1 MKFPNKKYQTAIDFN
16 NDYKKSFDEAF
27 ETINFKKLD
36 KIIKILDKAY
46 KNSKKKILVCGNG
59 GSAALAN
66 HFACDHQKIIYE
78 TGKIKPFIISL
89 SSNNSLIT
97 AISNDNDYSMV
108 FSDQIK
114 QIGSKGDILI
124 VISSS
129 GKSKNIINAI
139 KVAKKLSIKTIS
151 FTGFTG
157 GTTKKISDLNIHINS
172 NNYGIIESMHHNLM
186 NLISQYIKHKVISK
200 NKIKKTIFLKYDLL
214 LHINLFF

>member
-1 MKFPNKKYQTAIDFN
+1 
-16 NDYKKSFDEAF
+16 
-27 ETINFKKLD
+27 
-36 KIIKILDKAY
+36 
-46 KNSKKKILVCGNG
+46 
-59 GSAALAN
+59 
-66 HFACDHQKIIYE
+66 
-78 TGKIKPFIISL
+78 
-89 SSNNSLIT
+89 
-97 AISNDNDYSMV
+97 MV

-129 GKSKNIINAI
+129 GKSKNIINAL

-200 NKIKKTIFLKYDLL
+200 NKIKKTIF
-214 LHINLFF
+214 

>member
-1 MKFPNKKYQTAIDFN
+1 MKFPNKKYIN
-16 NDYKKSFDEAF
+16 V
-27 ETINFKKLD
+27 INFKNDYFKTLSSTFD
-36 KIIKILDKAY
+36 SINDLNLKKIINLLEKNY
-46 KNSKKKILVCGNG
+46 KKRGIKILVCGNV
-59 GSAALAN
+59 GSAAISN

-200 NKIKKTIFLKYDLL
+200 NKIKKTIF
-214 LHINLFF
+214 

>member
-1 MKFPNKKYQTAIDFN
+1 MKFPNKKYIN
-16 NDYKKSFDEAF
+16 V
-27 ETINFKKLD
+27 INFKNDYFKTLSSTFD
-36 KIIKILDKAY
+36 SINELNLKKIINLLEKNY
-46 KNSKKKILVCGNG
+46 KKRGIKILVCGNG
-59 GSAALAN
+59 GSAAISN

-129 GKSKNIINAI
+129 VN
-139 KVAKKLSIKTIS
+139 L
-151 FTGFTG
+151 
-157 GTTKKISDLNIHINS
+157 KIL
-172 NNYGIIESMHHNLM
+172 LM
-186 NLISQYIKHKVISK
+186 Q
-200 NKIKKTIFLKYDLL
+200 LK
-214 LHINLFF
+214 

>member
-1 MKFPNKKYQTAIDFN
+1 MKFPNKKYIN
-16 NDYKKSFDEAF
+16 V
-27 ETINFKKLD
+27 INFKNDYFKTLSSTFD
-36 KIIKILDKAY
+36 SINELNLKKIINLLEKNY
-46 KNSKKKILVCGNG
+46 KKRGIKILVCGNG
-59 GSAALAN
+59 GSAAISN

-129 GKSKNIINAI
+129 GKSKNIINAL

-200 NKIKKTIFLKYDLL
+200 NKIKKTIF
-214 LHINLFF
+214 

>member
-1 MKFPNKKYQTAIDFN
+1 MKFPNKKYIN
-16 NDYKKSFDEAF
+16 V
-27 ETINFKKLD
+27 INFKNDYFKTLSSTFD
-36 KIIKILDKAY
+36 SINGLNLKKIINLLEKNY
-46 KNSKKKILVCGNG
+46 KKRGIKILVCGNG
-59 GSAALAN
+59 GSAAISN

-129 GKSKNIINAI
+129 GKSKNIINAL
-139 KVAKKLSIKTIS
+139 KTAKKLSIKTIS

-200 NKIKKTIFLKYDLL
+200 NKIKKTIF
-214 LHINLFF
+214 

>member
-1 MKFPNKKYQTAIDFN
+1 MKFPNKKYIN
-16 NDYKKSFDEAF
+16 V
-27 ETINFKKLD
+27 INFKNDYFKTLSSTFD
-36 KIIKILDKAY
+36 SINELNLKKIINLLEKNY
-46 KNSKKKILVCGNG
+46 KKRGIKILVCGNG
-59 GSAALAN
+59 GSAAISN

-200 NKIKKTIFLKYDLL
+200 NKIKKTIF
-214 LHINLFF
+214 

>member
-1 MKFPNKKYQTAIDFN
+1 MKFPNKKYIN
-16 NDYKKSFDEAF
+16 V
-27 ETINFKKLD
+27 INFKNDYFKTLSSTFD
-36 KIIKILDKAY
+36 SINELNLKKIINLLEKNY
-46 KNSKKKILVCGNG
+46 KKRGIKILVCGNG
-59 GSAALAN
+59 GSAAISN

-78 TGKIKPFIISL
+78 TGKIKHFIISL

-200 NKIKKTIFLKYDLL
+200 NKIKKTIF
-214 LHINLFF
+214 

>member
-1 MKFPNKKYQTAIDFN
+1 MKFTNKKYIN
-16 NDYKKSFDEAF
+16 V
-27 ETINFKKLD
+27 INFKNDYFKTLSSTFD
-36 KIIKILDKAY
+36 SINELNLKKIINLLEKNY
-46 KNSKKKILVCGNG
+46 KKRGIKILVCGNG
-59 GSAALAN
+59 GSAAISN

-200 NKIKKTIFLKYDLL
+200 NKIKKTIF
-214 LHINLFF
+214 